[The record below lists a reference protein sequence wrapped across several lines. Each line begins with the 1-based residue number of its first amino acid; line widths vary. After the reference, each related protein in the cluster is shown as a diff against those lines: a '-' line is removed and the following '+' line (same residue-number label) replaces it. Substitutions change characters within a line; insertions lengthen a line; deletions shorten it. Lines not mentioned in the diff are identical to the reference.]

1 MPGPDASCPDCAGTG
16 LRIRRRDDFEFAAP
30 CPCGVDA
37 APERRLG
44 AARLPRRYAGCTLEN
59 YDAIRDRFDPQGDGK
74 RHAREQAGRFVDQYP
89 GMLDAGLLFT
99 GPCGVGKTHLAVAV
113 LTALIRR
120 KGVSG
125 LFVDFRDL
133 LKTIQETFQAD
144 APLSESQ
151 VLRPVFSMDVL
162 LLDDLGASKATDWVR
177 DTLEYIINRRYNEE
191 RTTLFTTNY
200 GDGEVRGATRDAG
213 PRLETL
219 EERIGVRLRSRL
231 HQMCAI
237 IELPGEDHRRTVAQA
252 AHRW

>member
-1 MPGPDASCPDCAGTG
+1 MSGADSSCPDCGGTG
-16 LRIRRRDDFEFAAP
+16 LRIRSNAGFDYAAP
-30 CPCGVDA
+30 CGCGRDG
-37 APERRLG
+37 APERRL
-44 AARLPRRYAGCTLEN
+44 AAAQLPRRYAGCTLEN
-59 YDAIRDRFDPQGDGK
+59 FDPVRDRVDPTGDGK
-74 RHAREQAGRFVDQYP
+74 RRAREQAGRFVDQYP
-89 GMLDAGLLFT
+89 GLLDAGVLFS
-99 GPCGVGKTHLAVAV
+99 GPCGVGKTHLAVGV
-113 LTALIRR
+113 LSALIRR

-151 VLRPVFSMDVL
+151 VLRPVFGVDVL

-200 GDGEVRGATRDAG
+200 ADGEGRGSGAR
-213 PRLETL
+213 PETL

-231 HQMCAI
+231 HQMCAV
-237 IELPGEDHRRTVAQA
+237 IEVPGEDHRRTVAQA